1 MATIYDVAK
10 AAGVSAKTVSRVLN
24 QDAPVG
30 RETREKVEQAI
41 HALGYVPSNAARM
54 MRSNRSGIV
63 GLITGAISQTSD
75 NPELTGLPDL
85 FIVQGI
91 QQVMAAQKK
100 TLMIADTAGSADNI
114 PHLLETFR
122 QHRAEGIIY
131 VADYHKQI
139 ELPDMAKSLPIVLA
153 NCFDTRA
160 TPSVLPDDKLGQK
173 RLVERLI
180 KAGHHRIAL
189 LRLPETF
196 VASDLR
202 YQGYCDAMSEA
213 SIPFDPALVPSTLQD
228 DDPRQL
234 GQLTEALKHLLNLDQ
249 PPTVICCG
257 NDKMAL
263 RVYGILR
270 SMGLNIPED
279 ISIAGYD
286 NYTLIAETLYPALT
300 TVELP
305 YRDMGRQAAELILD
319 MIKQADHPNEPALI
333 QGDVYWRSSVTDFF
347 TTNVK
352 MFQQ

>member
-1 MATIYDVAK
+1 M
-10 AAGVSAKTVSRVLN
+10 
-24 QDAPVG
+24 P
-30 RETREKVEQAI
+30 ET
-41 HALGYVPSNAARM
+41 
-54 MRSNRSGIV
+54 
-63 GLITGAISQTSD
+63 
-75 NPELTGLPDL
+75 
-85 FIVQGI
+85 
-91 QQVMAAQKK
+91 
-100 TLMIADTAGSADNI
+100 
-114 PHLLETFR
+114 
-122 QHRAEGIIY
+122 
-131 VADYHKQI
+131 
-139 ELPDMAKSLPIVLA
+139 AKSLPIVLA
-153 NCFDTRA
+153 NCFDNRA
-160 TPSVLPDDKLGQK
+160 TPAVLPDDKLGQK

-202 YQGYCDAMSEA
+202 YQGYCDALSEA
-213 SIPFDPALVPSTLQD
+213 SIPLDPTLVSSSLRD

-270 SMGLNIPED
+270 SMGLNIPQD

-319 MIKQADHPNEPALI
+319 IIKQSDHANEPALVR
-333 QGDVYWRSSVTDFF
+333 GDVYWRSSFTDFF